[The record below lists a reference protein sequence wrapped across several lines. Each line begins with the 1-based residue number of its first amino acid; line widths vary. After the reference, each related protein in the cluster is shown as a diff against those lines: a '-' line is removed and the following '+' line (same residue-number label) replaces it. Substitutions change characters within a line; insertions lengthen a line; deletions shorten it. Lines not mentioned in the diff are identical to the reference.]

1 VGCKPIQEFKKKNEI
16 TSNHDLQTYF
26 NMKLIPMLKKHNK
39 RLMGWE
45 EIIQKTCP
53 KTPLSTR
60 GEEVMK
66 GYPGGALITAAKN
79 GYNTVLSNGYYIDLM
94 LSVDSHY
101 LNDPLPK
108 EYCSFSGRKARILGG
123 GCYVERT
130 CGAFEHRFKIW
141 PRTAAIAERFK

>member
-1 VGCKPIQEFKKKNEI
+1 VVGSVSVVYQSLYRRNATVKGDANPLSKKKRIRFE
-16 TSNHDLQTYF
+16 TYF

-45 EIIQKTCP
+45 EIMTKTCP

-66 GYPGGALITAAKN
+66 GLLRWSAYYCHKAKQY
-79 GYNTVLSNGYYIDLM
+79 GFLSWYYIDLM

-101 LNDPLPK
+101 QRSITQ
-108 EYCSFSGRKARILGG
+108 EHCSFSGRK
-123 GCYVERT
+123 
-130 CGAFEHRFKIW
+130 GANTGR
-141 PRTAAIAERFK
+141 RLL